1 MFIVRMA
8 HIGSV
13 SPYLGDIKFN
23 DLSFLTVFVYLCVY
37 SLFYW
42 FVWAIIYYQI
52 RIREKLVLRNKSLLA
67 LGAILII
74 VDIFLNSYVVY
85 SDTEVSEVIQNI
97 LFVYSL
103 TSYVLIVFFQL
114 FILRNKTLEDDLD
127 KVSELWRQDQA
138 RFETNKKNFDL
149 INIKCHDLK
158 HQINNIKESGLSDTK
173 ALNELEKA
181 VDFYDS
187 SIKTGIEALD
197 ILLFQKSTE
206 FQSNQIELIPL
217 IDGKCLSF
225 IKETDLYSIFD
236 NALSNAI
243 QSLKEEDIDKR
254 LIKIKT
260 SKKR

>member
-1 MFIVRMA
+1 MLELLSSEFLATYTLKKRNHYVIKLISGVVLSFLIVFVSPIIDDPIISSLIFLVYFLYTIFFLWFIYDESLISIIFCCLFAYATQHVCYEIYMFIVRMA

-149 INIKCHDLK
+149 INIKCHDL
-158 HQINNIKESGLSDTK
+158 NIK
-173 ALNELEKA
+173 
-181 VDFYDS
+181 
-187 SIKTGIEALD
+187 
-197 ILLFQKSTE
+197 
-206 FQSNQIELIPL
+206 
-217 IDGKCLSF
+217 
-225 IKETDLYSIFD
+225 
-236 NALSNAI
+236 
-243 QSLKEEDIDKR
+243 
-254 LIKIKT
+254 
-260 SKKR
+260 